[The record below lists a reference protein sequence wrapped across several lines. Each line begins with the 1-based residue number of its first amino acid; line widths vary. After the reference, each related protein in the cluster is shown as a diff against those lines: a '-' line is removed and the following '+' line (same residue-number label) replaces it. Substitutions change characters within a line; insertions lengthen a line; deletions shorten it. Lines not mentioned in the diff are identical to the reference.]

1 MQADKTG
8 TTTIAPSVLNSIVRL
23 TTLEVPGV
31 SRMATTVKPVTIIAK
46 RHDGEGVK
54 VLVDNGRIF
63 IDVYVVLDAKDNVR
77 LVGEEIQARVKRAI
91 SQMVGMEVAHINVH
105 ITDIDLEF

>member
-1 MQADKTG
+1 METDNTG

-54 VLVDNGRIF
+54 VLVENERIY
-63 IDVYVVLDAKDNVR
+63 IDVYVVLKAKDNVR
-77 LVGEEIQARVKRAI
+77 LVGEEIQAKVKRAI
-91 SQMVGMEVAHINVH
+91 SQMVGMEVAYVNVH
-105 ITDIDLEF
+105 ITDIDLEA